1 MLLEVGEKRR
11 IDAGFVIL
19 HYLVF
24 EETKHAVDS
33 VMDHIDTEAYHVV
46 IVDNASCNG
55 SGERL
60 IEAYAGNDHVSVI
73 INKENLGFAKGN
85 NIGFRY
91 IRNHFEAAFI
101 ILSNNDVYL
110 TEKRLTEKLYA
121 EYDQNR
127 FAVLGPK
134 IVLKNG
140 SDDSNPYS
148 WDTKIDEKK
157 IKKNIREFRKR
168 YLLEKFRIKYPYYK
182 VRNLFWKISG
192 YRRWRK
198 QEDLSGRRMLEEKL
212 KTEGRLWNVRLH
224 GCFWVFSPMYIERFD
239 GLEERTFMYMEEEI
253 LYLIMRCEGLIT
265 EYDPDIE
272 VYHAEDVSTN
282 ALKMTDR
289 RRQMF
294 EYQNYIRSLK
304 VWLLIYHEYQ
314 QKR

>member
-1 MLLEVGEKRR
+1 MEVGEKRR
-11 IDAGFVIL
+11 IDVGFVIL

-24 EETKHAVDS
+24 EETKHAVDT
-33 VMDHIDTEAYHVV
+33 VMDHIDTEAYHIV
-46 IVDNASCNG
+46 IVDNASHNS

-60 IEAYAGNDHVSVI
+60 IDEFAGNDHVSVI
-73 INKENLGFAKGN
+73 INEENLGFAKGN

-91 IRNHFEAAFI
+91 IRSHFEAAFI

-121 EYDQNR
+121 EYDQNH

-140 SDDSNPYS
+140 SEDSNPYS
-148 WDTKIDEKK
+148 WDTEIDEKK

-168 YLLEKFRIKYPYYK
+168 YFLEKFRIKYPYYK
-182 VRNLFWKISG
+182 IRNLFWKISG

-198 QEDLSGRRMLEEKL
+198 QEDQSGRRMLEEKL

-224 GCFWVFSPMYIERFD
+224 GCFWVFSPIYIEKFD

-253 LYLIMRCEGLIT
+253 LYLIMRCEDMTT

-289 RRQMF
+289 SRQMF